1 MHHFIRASK
10 IPTAR
15 WKVKGKGMY
24 GVIWEK
30 MGTSGING
38 RDWDEMQ
45 LKFAGI
51 AGQHIIRRK

>member
-1 MHHFIRASK
+1 
-10 IPTAR
+10 
-15 WKVKGKGMY
+15 MY